1 METVTTH
8 HGPTPRTDPA
18 EPSTAPGWRSRIT
31 RQLVVEIVVL
41 GSLFLL
47 YRFGR
52 TLSGDHV
59 EAALR
64 NADQVWLFERSWNF
78 VSEVDL
84 QRFVLGSPDLI
95 VWMNRYYIGMHFP
108 VTIGFLLWTY
118 IFHPHAY
125 TRTRWRFVI
134 PTFLALIV
142 HTLYP
147 LAPPRMLEGLGFVDT
162 MAVYGPSAYGPPDP
176 GSVANQFAAM
186 PSLHFGWAVL
196 VAFGVVTLSA
206 SRWRWVVL
214 LHPVITLAVIVLTAN
229 HFWVDAIAVIVL
241 IAAAFA
247 VERMVI
253 VTKPRLRGVRRR
265 GGAQPA

>member
-1 METVTTH
+1 MAITATH
-8 HGPTPRTDPA
+8 PGHAPLVPHDTDQG
-18 EPSTAPGWRSRIT
+18 PGWRSRMT
-31 RQLVVEIVVL
+31 HQLLVEIVVL

-52 TLSGDHV
+52 TLSSDHV

-64 NADQVWLFERSWNF
+64 NANQVWVFERSWNF
-78 VSEVDL
+78 VSEADL
-84 QRFVLGSPDLI
+84 QRFILGSPDLI
-95 VWMNRYYIGMHFP
+95 VWMNRYYIAMHFP
-108 VTIGFLLWTY
+108 TTILFLLWTY
-118 IFHPHAY
+118 VFHAHAY

-134 PTFLALIV
+134 PTFLALVV

-147 LAPPRMLEGLGFVDT
+147 LAPPRMLDGLGFVDT

-176 GSVANQFAAM
+176 GAVANQFAAM

-196 VAFGVVTLSA
+196 VAFGVVTLSS
-206 SRWRWVVL
+206 SRWRWLVL
-214 LHPVITLAVIVLTAN
+214 LHPMITLAVIVLTAN
-229 HFWVDAIAVIVL
+229 HYWVDAIAVIVL

-253 VTKPRLRGVRRR
+253 VTKPRLAGVRRR
-265 GGAQPA
+265 GAQTA